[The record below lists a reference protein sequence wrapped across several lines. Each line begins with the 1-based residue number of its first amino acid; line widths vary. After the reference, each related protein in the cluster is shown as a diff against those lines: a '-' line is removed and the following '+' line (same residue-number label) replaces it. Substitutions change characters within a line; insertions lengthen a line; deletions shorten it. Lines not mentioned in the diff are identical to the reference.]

1 MTLVTWFSVWLNM
14 CWSWSLLH
22 RESVRPQKWS
32 QLILRWSNSWSNAG
46 LHNQTECLVH
56 HKTHNRRMPPY
67 PHRSPM
73 PPLASLILPVPA
85 SLLSSA
91 FKIQHHLHVL
101 KHQGKYI
108 QNIADCA
115 YIIIIYMLSFVSI
128 LIFWFLPI
136 QLMLVVNWIPLLTI
150 HLSLLLLHW
159 LWYSVS
165 IWCDFWL
172 RMQDFTRLSLLLSM
186 VSKQHTGPLL
196 VRSKIY
202 GNESKDSVIFQIVS
216 NS

>member
-1 MTLVTWFSVWLNM
+1 M

-115 YIIIIYMLSFVSI
+115 YIIIIYIYVEFCEHFDI
-128 LIFWFLPI
+128 LISTNPVDASRKLDTSAYYSPESASI
-136 QLMLVVNWIPLLTI
+136 TLVMVFSVDMVWLLT
-150 HLSLLLLHW
+150 
-159 LWYSVS
+159 
-165 IWCDFWL
+165 
-172 RMQDFTRLSLLLSM
+172 
-186 VSKQHTGPLL
+186 
-196 VRSKIY
+196 
-202 GNESKDSVIFQIVS
+202 
-216 NS
+216 